1 MSATQTLIQADATS
15 RKVRPSSL
23 PGGSRRRPLG
33 RQIQRAVRRLPIWIL
48 VTILLVVVLYPM
60 LWMIFGS
67 FKTQSEFFSNP
78 TWALPETWN
87 FDNYVTALTRGN
99 VATNYRNSILVT
111 FPSVFLII
119 LLGVAAGYVLEVMIW
134 KGRQKVLLFILAG
147 IMVPGQM
154 ILVPLFTVY
163 FRLGL
168 TNSLWPLILTYTA
181 MGLPLTTFL
190 MAAYFRSVPR
200 EIFEAAT
207 MDGSSPLRSFFVIA
221 LPLMKNAMLTIG
233 LVQFFSV
240 FNDLLIAL
248 TFTTRPELATIQVG
262 LLSLSDEYGSTQ
274 YGPLFAAISINI
286 VVLLIVF
293 VFLNKKIMAGLA
305 AGSLKG

>member
-1 MSATQTLIQADATS
+1 MTATEVLTTGRKSSRMTLPS
-15 RKVRPSSL
+15 RPRQ
-23 PGGSRRRPLG
+23 PLG
-33 RQIQRAVRRLPIWIL
+33 RQVKRAVRRLPVWIS
-48 VTILLVVVLYPM
+48 VAVLLIVVLYPM
-60 LWMIFGS
+60 LWMVLGS
-67 FKTQSEFFSNP
+67 FKTQTEFFSNP
-78 TWALPETWN
+78 TWALPEAFN
-87 FDNYVTALTRGN
+87 LDNYVTALTRGN
-99 VATNYRNSILVT
+99 VGINYRNSLLVT
-111 FPSVFLII
+111 IPSVALII
-119 LLGVAAGYVLEVMIW
+119 LLGVAAGYVLEVMIFR
-134 KGRQKVLLFILAG
+134 GRRKILLFIVAG
-147 IMVPGQM
+147 LMVPGQM

-163 FRLGL
+163 FKVGL

-190 MAAYFRSVPR
+190 MAAYFRAVPR

-207 MDGSSPLRSFFVIA
+207 MDGSSPLRSFFVIG

-248 TFTTRPELATIQVG
+248 TFTTKPDLATIQVG

-274 YGPLFAAISINI
+274 YGPLFAAISVNI
-286 VVLLIVF
+286 IVLLIVF
-293 VFLNKKIMAGLA
+293 IFLNKKIMAGLA

>member
-1 MSATQTLIQADATS
+1 MTATQTLISARPRS
-15 RKVRPSSL
+15 RKTRPAPL
-23 PGGSRRRPLG
+23 RPVQPLG
-33 RQIQRAVRRLPIWIL
+33 RRIARVVRRLPVWLL
-48 VTILLVVVLYPM
+48 VTVLLIVVLYPQ
-60 LWMIFGS
+60 LWMILGS
-67 FKTQSEFFSNP
+67 FKTQTEFFQNS
-78 TWALPETWN
+78 TWALPETWTLE
-87 FDNYVTALTRGN
+87 NYVAALTRGN
-99 VATNYRNSILVT
+99 VAVNYRNSILVT
-111 FPSVFLII
+111 FPSVFFII
-119 LLGVAAGYVLEVMIW
+119 IFGVAAGYVLEVMIW
-134 KGRQKVLLFILAG
+134 KGQRKMLLFILAG

-163 FRLGL
+163 FRAGL
-168 TNSLWPLILTYTA
+168 TNTLWPLILTYTA

-207 MDGSSPLRSFFVIA
+207 MDGSSPLRSFFVIG
-221 LPLMKNAMLTIG
+221 LPLMKNAMITIG

-248 TFTTRPELATIQVG
+248 TFTTRPDLATIQVG

>member
-1 MSATQTLIQADATS
+1 MTATQTITQARPQS
-15 RKVRPSSL
+15 RKVTAP
-23 PGGSRRRPLG
+23 RRPRRLM
-33 RQIQRAVRRLPIWIL
+33 RYVRRIPVWL
-48 VTILLVVVLYPM
+48 VVTVLLIVVLYPQ
-60 LWMIFGS
+60 LWMILGS
-67 FKTQSEFFSNP
+67 FKTQTEFFENP
-78 TWALPETWN
+78 TWALPETLTL
-87 FDNYVTALTRGN
+87 DNYVAALTRGN
-99 VATNYRNSILVT
+99 VAINYRNSLLVT
-111 FPSVFLII
+111 IPSVALII

-134 KGRQKVLLFILAG
+134 KGRRKVLLFILAG

-181 MGLPLTTFL
+181 MGIPLTTFL

-207 MDGSSPLRSFFVIA
+207 MDGASPLRSFFVIA
-221 LPLMKNAMLTIG
+221 LPLMKNSMLTIG

-248 TFTTRPELATIQVG
+248 TFTTKPDLATIQVG

-286 VVLLIVF
+286 VVLLVVF

>member
-1 MSATQTLIQADATS
+1 MTATQTLTQARPRS
-15 RKVRPSSL
+15 RKVAAAPGSAPSTARRIRRSL
-23 PGGSRRRPLG
+23 RRIP
-33 RQIQRAVRRLPIWIL
+33 VW
-48 VTILLVVVLYPM
+48 LVVTVLLIVVMYPQ
-60 LWMIFGS
+60 LWMILGS
-67 FKTQSEFFSNP
+67 FKTQTEFFENP
-78 TWALPETWN
+78 TWALPETWTL
-87 FDNYVTALTRGN
+87 DNYVSALTRGN
-99 VATNYRNSILVT
+99 VGINYRNSLLVT
-111 FPSVFLII
+111 IPSVALII

-134 KGRQKVLLFILAG
+134 KGRRTVLLFILAG

-163 FRLGL
+163 FRAGL

-181 MGLPLTTFL
+181 MGIPLTTFL

-221 LPLMKNAMLTIG
+221 LPLMKNSMLTIG

-248 TFTTRPELATIQVG
+248 TFTTKPDLATIQVG

-274 YGPLFAAISINI
+274 YGPLFAAISVNI
-286 VVLLIVF
+286 IVLLIVF

>member
-1 MSATQTLIQADATS
+1 MRI
-15 RKVRPSSL
+15 
-23 PGGSRRRPLG
+23 
-33 RQIQRAVRRLPIWIL
+33 VRRLPIWIL
-48 VTILLVVVLYPM
+48 VTIVLVVVLYPM
-60 LWMIFGS
+60 LWMILGS
-67 FKTQSEFFSNP
+67 FKTQTEFFENS
-78 TWALPETWN
+78 TWALPESWK
-87 FDNYVTALTRGN
+87 FDNYVAALTRGN

-134 KGRQKVLLFILAG
+134 KGRHKVLLFILAG
-147 IMVPGQM
+147 VMVPGQM

-168 TNSLWPLILTYTA
+168 TNTLWPLILTYTA

-190 MAAYFRSVPR
+190 MAAYFRSMPR

-207 MDGSSPLRSFFVIA
+207 MDGASPLRSFFVIA
-221 LPLMKNAMLTIG
+221 LPLMKNAMITIG

-286 VVLLIVF
+286 VVLMIVF

-305 AGSLKG
+305 AGSVKG

>member
-1 MSATQTLIQADATS
+1 M
-15 RKVRPSSL
+15 
-23 PGGSRRRPLG
+23 
-33 RQIQRAVRRLPIWIL
+33 
-48 VTILLVVVLYPM
+48 TI
-60 LWMIFGS
+60 
-67 FKTQSEFFSNP
+67 
-78 TWALPETWN
+78 
-87 FDNYVTALTRGN
+87 
-99 VATNYRNSILVT
+99 
-111 FPSVFLII
+111 PSVFFII

-134 KGRQKVLLFILAG
+134 KGRRTVLLFILAG

-163 FRLGL
+163 FRAGI
-168 TNSLWPLILTYTA
+168 TDTLWPLILTYTA

-207 MDGSSPLRSFFVIA
+207 VDGASPLRSFFVIG
-221 LPLMKNAMLTIG
+221 LPLMKNAMLTVG

-262 LLSLSDEYGSTQ
+262 LLSLSDQYGSTQ

-286 VVLLIVF
+286 VVLLVVF